1 MSVPP
6 RMRRPAR
13 AGTAPVDVL
22 LLHGMGGGVNGW
34 DPLDPLLDDRFRL
47 WDVPLPWSPT
57 GDVRWA
63 FERDVT
69 GWVADAVDAAE
80 RAAGNR
86 IGLVVA
92 HSFAANVLL
101 ELAEREGPRWRRPT
115 VLVSPF
121 YRPDPAAF
129 EWTAIAEYADG
140 FRRMLDEGLRLR
152 AGTRI
157 SDETRTDMAIRL
169 RDLMGP
175 YTWLRFFDTFL
186 RTALLRPARLEAP
199 VLVIGGADDAGA
211 RAQGLLDLAA
221 ALPAARVEILAGCGH
236 FPMIERPDR
245 LAGAINDFATTAAA
259 AHRPAPASHH
269 LQETPI

>member
-1 MSVPP
+1 MSVPV
-6 RMRRPAR
+6 RLRRPAR
-13 AGTAPVDVL
+13 AGTASVDVL

-34 DPLDPLLDDRFRL
+34 DPLDPLLDDRLRL

-57 GDVRWA
+57 GEVGWA

-69 GWVADAVDAAE
+69 GWVSDAVDTAE

-86 IGLVVA
+86 MGLVVA

-101 ELAEREGPRWRRPT
+101 ELAERAGHDWRRPT

-129 EWTAIAEYADG
+129 DWAAIAEYADG

-152 AGTRI
+152 AGNRI
-157 SDETRTDMAIRL
+157 SEETRTDMAVRL

-186 RTALLRPARLEAP
+186 RTPLLRPARLDAP
-199 VLVIGGADDAGA
+199 VLVIGGADDEGA

-221 ALPAARVEILAGCGH
+221 ALPAARVAILAGCGH
-236 FPMIERPDR
+236 FPMIERPAQ
-245 LAGAINDFATTAAA
+245 LADTINAFATTAAA
-259 AHRPAPASHH
+259 AHRPAPASHD
-269 LQETPI
+269 LLETPI